1 MPLLSLRNTYD
12 SAGKLYIVLRVVVLD
27 DGGPDRPCMDPQLSI
42 PSWVSIPFGDD
53 HERGEEWA
61 AWMGWD

>member
-1 MPLLSLRNTYD
+1 MPLLSLRNMILYD

-42 PSWVSIPFGDD
+42 PSWVHSGMITSEAKNGQ
-53 HERGEEWA
+53 H
-61 AWMGWD
+61 GWD